1 MTMGQYVEV
10 RSIEQLTD
18 ISACH
23 AVLMELRAHLTY
35 SRIRSFDKLCVNVNR
50 DFVCQQRGVTVD

>member
-10 RSIEQLTD
+10 RSIEQLID

-23 AVLMELRAHLTY
+23 AVLMELRPHLKIP
-35 SRIRSFDKLCVNVNR
+35 IRSFDKLCVNVNR